1 MLHLLHLL
9 HPLHVLQLNNKCGTI
24 CIEVI
29 KMAKKKNDLVES
41 QDNPVTENKLTNADI
56 TRHNLELFQLPY
68 IDPYYK
74 PEAGIERIT
83 EYFNICIKNNMKPTL
98 EGLATAF
105 GVNRKT
111 LYKWA
116 NNIDS
121 DSLPV
126 NFRTVIQKVYQLLNS
141 NFTDLSIN
149 GKVNPVISI
158 FLMKNN
164 FGYKDQTEV
173 LQTTTT
179 ETSKADDL
187 INKYDIIDADFTEK
201 ND

>member
-1 MLHLLHLL
+1 
-9 HPLHVLQLNNKCGTI
+9 
-24 CIEVI
+24 
-29 KMAKKKNDLVES
+29 MAKKKNQLMES
-41 QDNPVTENKLTNADI
+41 QDNPVSENKLTNADI
-56 TRHNLELFQLPY
+56 TRPTLELFQLPY

-74 PEAGIERIT
+74 PDEGINRIT

-105 GVNRKT
+105 GVDRKT
-111 LYKWA
+111 IYKWA

-121 DSLPV
+121 NSLPV
-126 NFRTVIQKVYQLLNS
+126 NFRTVIKKVYQLLNS

-149 GKVNPVISI
+149 GKINPVISI

-179 ETSKADDL
+179 ETAKADDL
-187 INKYDIIDADFTEK
+187 INKYDIIDADFKEK
-201 ND
+201 GD

>member
-1 MLHLLHLL
+1 M
-9 HPLHVLQLNNKCGTI
+9 
-24 CIEVI
+24 
-29 KMAKKKNDLVES
+29 ES

-56 TRHNLELFQLPY
+56 TRHNLELFKLPY

-74 PEAGIERIT
+74 PEEGINRIT

-105 GVNRKT
+105 GIDRKT
-111 LYKWA
+111 IYKWA

-121 DSLPV
+121 NSLPV
-126 NFRTVIQKVYQLLNS
+126 NFRTVIKKVYQLLNS

-149 GKVNPVISI
+149 GKINPVISI

-179 ETSKADDL
+179 EVAKADEVM
-187 INKYDIIDADFTEK
+187 NKYDIIDADFKEK
-201 ND
+201 GD

>member
-1 MLHLLHLL
+1 
-9 HPLHVLQLNNKCGTI
+9 
-24 CIEVI
+24 
-29 KMAKKKNDLVES
+29 MAKKKNELVES
-41 QDNPVTENKLTNADI
+41 QDNPVSGNKLTSADI
-56 TRHNLELFQLPY
+56 TKHNLELFQLPY

-83 EYFNICIKNNMKPTL
+83 EYLEICIKNNMKPTV

-105 GVNRKT
+105 GVDRRT
-111 LYKWA
+111 LYKWVH
-116 NNIDS
+116 NIDS

-126 NFRTVIQKVYQLLNS
+126 NFRVTLKKVYQVLNS

-149 GKVNPVISI
+149 GKINPVISI

-164 FGYKDQTEV
+164 FGYKDQNEV
-173 LQTTTT
+173 IQTTRT
-179 ETSKADDL
+179 ESTKADDL

-201 ND
+201 SD

>member
-1 MLHLLHLL
+1 
-9 HPLHVLQLNNKCGTI
+9 
-24 CIEVI
+24 
-29 KMAKKKNDLVES
+29 MAKKKNDLVEN
-41 QDNPVTENKLTNADI
+41 QDNPVSENKLTNADI

-74 PEAGIERIT
+74 PEEGINSIT

-105 GVNRKT
+105 GIDRKT
-111 LYKWA
+111 IYKWA

-121 DSLPV
+121 NSLPV
-126 NFRTVIQKVYQLLNS
+126 NFRTVIKKVYQVLNS

-149 GKVNPVISI
+149 GKINPVISI

-179 ETSKADDL
+179 EVAKADEVM
-187 INKYDIIDADFTEK
+187 NKYDIIDADFKEK
-201 ND
+201 SD

>member
-1 MLHLLHLL
+1 
-9 HPLHVLQLNNKCGTI
+9 
-24 CIEVI
+24 
-29 KMAKKKNDLVES
+29 MAKKKNELVEN

-126 NFRTVIQKVYQLLNS
+126 NFRTVIQKVYQVLNS

-179 ETSKADDL
+179 ETAKADDL
-187 INKYDIIDADFTEK
+187 INKYDIIDADFKEK
-201 ND
+201 SD

>member
-1 MLHLLHLL
+1 
-9 HPLHVLQLNNKCGTI
+9 
-24 CIEVI
+24 
-29 KMAKKKNDLVES
+29 MAKKKNQLMES

-56 TRHNLELFQLPY
+56 TSHNLELFQLPY

-74 PEAGIERIT
+74 PEEGINRIT
-83 EYFNICIKNNMKPTL
+83 EYLEICIKNNMKPTL

-105 GVNRKT
+105 GIDRKT
-111 LYKWA
+111 IYKWA

-121 DSLPV
+121 NSLPV
-126 NFRTVIQKVYQLLNS
+126 NFRTVIKKVYQLLNS

-149 GKVNPVISI
+149 GKINPVISI

-179 ETSKADDL
+179 ESTKADEVM
-187 INKYDIIDADFTEK
+187 NKYDIIDADFKEK
-201 ND
+201 GD

>member
-1 MLHLLHLL
+1 
-9 HPLHVLQLNNKCGTI
+9 
-24 CIEVI
+24 
-29 KMAKKKNDLVES
+29 MAKKKNQLMES

-74 PEAGIERIT
+74 PEEGINRIT
-83 EYFNICIKNNMKPTL
+83 EYLEICIKNNMKPTV

-105 GVNRKT
+105 GVDRRT
-111 LYKWA
+111 LYKWVH
-116 NNIDS
+116 NIDS

-126 NFRTVIQKVYQLLNS
+126 NFRVTLKKVYQVLNS

-149 GKVNPVISI
+149 GKINPVISI

-179 ETSKADDL
+179 EAAKADDL
-187 INKYDIIDADFTEK
+187 INKYDIIDADFKEK
-201 ND
+201 GD

>member
-1 MLHLLHLL
+1 
-9 HPLHVLQLNNKCGTI
+9 
-24 CIEVI
+24 
-29 KMAKKKNDLVES
+29 MAKKKNDLVET

-74 PEAGIERIT
+74 PDEGINRIT
-83 EYFNICIKNNMKPTL
+83 EYLEICIKNNMKPTV

-105 GVNRKT
+105 GVDRRT
-111 LYKWA
+111 LYKWVH
-116 NNIDS
+116 NIDS

-126 NFRTVIQKVYQLLNS
+126 NFRVTLKKVYQVLNS

-149 GKVNPVISI
+149 GKINPVISI

-164 FGYKDQTEV
+164 FGYKDQNEV
-173 LQTTTT
+173 IQTTRT
-179 ETSKADDL
+179 ESTKADDL
-187 INKYDIIDADFTEK
+187 INKYDIIDADFKEK
-201 ND
+201 GD

>member
-1 MLHLLHLL
+1 
-9 HPLHVLQLNNKCGTI
+9 
-24 CIEVI
+24 
-29 KMAKKKNDLVES
+29 MAKKKNELVEN
-41 QDNPVTENKLTNADI
+41 QDNPVTENKLTNSDI

-83 EYFNICIKNNMKPTL
+83 EYLEICIKNNMKPTV

-105 GVNRKT
+105 GVDRRT
-111 LYKWA
+111 LYKWVH
-116 NNIDS
+116 NIDS

-126 NFRTVIQKVYQLLNS
+126 NFRVTLKKVYQVLNS

-149 GKVNPVISI
+149 GKINPVISI

-173 LQTTTT
+173 LQTTRT
-179 ETSKADDL
+179 ESTKADDL
-187 INKYDIIDADFTEK
+187 INKYDIIDAEFHEK

>member
-1 MLHLLHLL
+1 
-9 HPLHVLQLNNKCGTI
+9 
-24 CIEVI
+24 
-29 KMAKKKNDLVES
+29 MAKKKNDLVES
-41 QDNPVTENKLTNADI
+41 QDNPVSENKLTNADI

-74 PEAGIERIT
+74 PEEGINRIT
-83 EYFNICIKNNMKPTL
+83 EYLEICIKNNMKPTV
-98 EGLATAF
+98 EGLSTAF
-105 GVNRKT
+105 GVDRRT
-111 LYKWA
+111 LYKWVH
-116 NNIDS
+116 NIDS

-126 NFRTVIQKVYQLLNS
+126 NFRVTLKKVYQVLNS

-149 GKVNPVISI
+149 GKINPVISI

-179 ETSKADDL
+179 ETAKADDL
-187 INKYDIIDADFTEK
+187 INKYDIIDADFKEK
-201 ND
+201 GD

>member
-1 MLHLLHLL
+1 
-9 HPLHVLQLNNKCGTI
+9 
-24 CIEVI
+24 
-29 KMAKKKNDLVES
+29 MAKKKNDLVEN
-41 QDNPVTENKLTNADI
+41 QDNPVSENKLTNADI

-74 PEAGIERIT
+74 PEEGINRIT
-83 EYFNICIKNNMKPTL
+83 EYLEICIKNNMKPTV
-98 EGLATAF
+98 EGLSTAF
-105 GVNRKT
+105 GVDRRT
-111 LYKWA
+111 LYKWVH
-116 NNIDS
+116 NIDS

-126 NFRTVIQKVYQLLNS
+126 NFRVTLKKVYQVLNS

-149 GKVNPVISI
+149 GKINPVISI

-179 ETSKADDL
+179 ETAKADDL
-187 INKYDIIDADFTEK
+187 INKYDIIDADFKEK
-201 ND
+201 GD

>member
-1 MLHLLHLL
+1 
-9 HPLHVLQLNNKCGTI
+9 
-24 CIEVI
+24 
-29 KMAKKKNDLVES
+29 MAKKKNQLMEN
-41 QDNPVTENKLTNADI
+41 QDSSITENKLTNADI

-74 PEAGIERIT
+74 PEEGINRIT
-83 EYFNICIKNNMKPTL
+83 EYLEICIKNNMKPTV
-98 EGLATAF
+98 EGLSTAF

-111 LYKWA
+111 IYKWA

-126 NFRTVIQKVYQLLNS
+126 NFRTVIQKVYQVLNS

-149 GKVNPVISI
+149 GKINPVISI

-179 ETSKADDL
+179 EAAKADEVM
-187 INKYDIIDADFTEK
+187 NKYDIIDADFKEK
-201 ND
+201 GD

>member
-1 MLHLLHLL
+1 
-9 HPLHVLQLNNKCGTI
+9 
-24 CIEVI
+24 
-29 KMAKKKNDLVES
+29 MAKKKNQLMEN
-41 QDNPVTENKLTNADI
+41 QDSSITENKLTNADI

-74 PEAGIERIT
+74 PEEGINRIT
-83 EYFNICIKNNMKPTL
+83 EYLEICIKNNMKPTV
-98 EGLATAF
+98 EGLSTAF

-111 LYKWA
+111 IYKWA

-126 NFRTVIQKVYQLLNS
+126 NFRTVIQKVYQVLNS

-149 GKVNPVISI
+149 GKINPVISI

-164 FGYKDQTEV
+164 FGYKDQNEV
-173 LQTTTT
+173 IQTTTT
-179 ETSKADDL
+179 EAAKADEVM
-187 INKYDIIDADFTEK
+187 NKYDIIDADFKEK
-201 ND
+201 GD

>member
-1 MLHLLHLL
+1 
-9 HPLHVLQLNNKCGTI
+9 
-24 CIEVI
+24 
-29 KMAKKKNDLVES
+29 MAKKKNDLVES

-74 PEAGIERIT
+74 PEAGIERIS
-83 EYFNICIKNNMKPTL
+83 EYLEICIKNNMKPTV

-105 GVNRKT
+105 GVDRRT
-111 LYKWA
+111 LYKWVH
-116 NNIDS
+116 NIDS

-126 NFRTVIQKVYQLLNS
+126 NFRVTLKKVYQVLNS

-149 GKVNPVISI
+149 GKINPVISI

-164 FGYKDQTEV
+164 FGYKDQNEV
-173 LQTTTT
+173 IQTTRT
-179 ETSKADDL
+179 ESTKADDL
-187 INKYDIIDADFTEK
+187 IQKYDIIDADFTEK
-201 ND
+201 SD

>member
-1 MLHLLHLL
+1 
-9 HPLHVLQLNNKCGTI
+9 
-24 CIEVI
+24 
-29 KMAKKKNDLVES
+29 MAKKKNELVEN

-56 TRHNLELFQLPY
+56 TRHNLELFKLPY

-74 PEAGIERIT
+74 PEAGINRIT
-83 EYFNICIKNNMKPTL
+83 EYLEICIKNNMKPTV

-105 GVNRKT
+105 GVDRKT
-111 LYKWA
+111 IYKWA

-126 NFRTVIQKVYQLLNS
+126 NFRTVVKKTYQLLNS

-149 GKVNPVISI
+149 GKINPVISI

-179 ETSKADDL
+179 ESSKADEVM
-187 INKYDIIDADFTEK
+187 NKYDIIDADFKEK
-201 ND
+201 SD

>member
-1 MLHLLHLL
+1 
-9 HPLHVLQLNNKCGTI
+9 
-24 CIEVI
+24 
-29 KMAKKKNDLVES
+29 MAKKKNQLMET
-41 QDNPVTENKLTNADI
+41 QDNSITENKLTNADI
-56 TRHNLELFQLPY
+56 TRHNLELFKLPY

-83 EYFNICIKNNMKPTL
+83 EYLNICIKNNMKPTV

-105 GVNRKT
+105 GVSRKT
-111 LYKWA
+111 IWKWV
-116 NNIDS
+116 NDIDS

-126 NFRTVIQKVYQLLNS
+126 NFRDILKRTYQVLNS

-149 GKVNPVISI
+149 GKINPVISI

-173 LQTTTT
+173 LQTTRT
-179 ETSKADDL
+179 ESTKADEVM
-187 INKYDIIDADFTEK
+187 NKYDIIDADFKEK
-201 ND
+201 GD

>member
-1 MLHLLHLL
+1 
-9 HPLHVLQLNNKCGTI
+9 
-24 CIEVI
+24 
-29 KMAKKKNDLVES
+29 MAKKKNELVES
-41 QDNPVTENKLTNADI
+41 QDNPVSGNKLTNADI
-56 TRHNLELFQLPY
+56 TKHNLELFQLPY

-83 EYFNICIKNNMKPTL
+83 EYLEICIKNNMKPTV

-105 GVNRKT
+105 GVDRRT
-111 LYKWA
+111 LYKWVH
-116 NNIDS
+116 NIDS

-126 NFRTVIQKVYQLLNS
+126 NFRVTLKKVYQVLNS

-149 GKVNPVISI
+149 GKINPVISI

-164 FGYKDQTEV
+164 FGYKDQNEV
-173 LQTTTT
+173 IQTTRT
-179 ETSKADDL
+179 ESTKADDL

-201 ND
+201 SD

>member
-1 MLHLLHLL
+1 
-9 HPLHVLQLNNKCGTI
+9 
-24 CIEVI
+24 
-29 KMAKKKNDLVES
+29 MAKKKNELVEN
-41 QDNPVTENKLTNADI
+41 QDNPVSENKLTNADI

-74 PEAGIERIT
+74 PEEGINRIT
-83 EYFNICIKNNMKPTL
+83 EYLQICIKNNMKPTV

-105 GVNRKT
+105 GIDRRT
-111 LYKWA
+111 LYKWVH
-116 NNIDS
+116 NIDS

-126 NFRTVIQKVYQLLNS
+126 NFRVTLKKVYQVLNS

-149 GKVNPVISI
+149 GKINPVISI

-164 FGYKDQTEV
+164 FGYKDQNEV
-173 LQTTTT
+173 IQTTRT
-179 ETSKADDL
+179 ESTKADDL

>member
-1 MLHLLHLL
+1 M
-9 HPLHVLQLNNKCGTI
+9 
-24 CIEVI
+24 E
-29 KMAKKKNDLVES
+29 KKKNELVEN

-74 PEAGIERIT
+74 PEAGINRIT
-83 EYFNICIKNNMKPTL
+83 EYFNICIKNNMKPTV

-105 GVNRKT
+105 GVDRRT
-111 LYKWA
+111 LYKWVH
-116 NNIDS
+116 NIDS

-126 NFRTVIQKVYQLLNS
+126 NFRVTLKKVYQVLNS

-149 GKVNPVISI
+149 GKINPVISI

-179 ETSKADDL
+179 ETTKTDDL
-187 INKYDIIDADFTEK
+187 INKYDIIDADFKEK
-201 ND
+201 SD

>member
-1 MLHLLHLL
+1 
-9 HPLHVLQLNNKCGTI
+9 
-24 CIEVI
+24 
-29 KMAKKKNDLVES
+29 MAKKKS
-41 QDNPVTENKLTNADI
+41 QLMENPDNPVTENKLTNADI

-83 EYFNICIKNNMKPTL
+83 EYLQICIKNNMKPTV

-105 GVNRKT
+105 GVDRRT
-111 LYKWA
+111 LYKWVH
-116 NNIDS
+116 NIDS

-126 NFRTVIQKVYQLLNS
+126 NFRVTLKKVYQVLNS

-149 GKVNPVISI
+149 GKINPVISI

-179 ETSKADDL
+179 ESSKADDL
-187 INKYDIIDADFTEK
+187 INKYDIIDADFKEK
-201 ND
+201 GD

>member
-1 MLHLLHLL
+1 
-9 HPLHVLQLNNKCGTI
+9 
-24 CIEVI
+24 
-29 KMAKKKNDLVES
+29 MAKKKNDLVET
-41 QDNPVTENKLTNADI
+41 QDNPVSENKLTNADI

-74 PEAGIERIT
+74 PEEGINRIT
-83 EYFNICIKNNMKPTL
+83 EYLEICIKNNMKPTV
-98 EGLATAF
+98 EGLSTAF
-105 GVNRKT
+105 GVDRRT
-111 LYKWA
+111 LYKWVH
-116 NNIDS
+116 NIDS

-126 NFRTVIQKVYQLLNS
+126 NFRVTLKKVYQVLNS

-149 GKVNPVISI
+149 GKINPVISI

-179 ETSKADDL
+179 ENAKADDL
-187 INKYDIIDADFTEK
+187 ISKYDIIDADFKEK
-201 ND
+201 TD

>member
-1 MLHLLHLL
+1 
-9 HPLHVLQLNNKCGTI
+9 
-24 CIEVI
+24 
-29 KMAKKKNDLVES
+29 MAKKKNQIMES
-41 QDNPVTENKLTNADI
+41 QDNSITENKLTNADI

-74 PEAGIERIT
+74 PEEGINRIN

-105 GVNRKT
+105 GVDRKT
-111 LYKWA
+111 IYKWA
-116 NNIDS
+116 HNIDS

-126 NFRTVIQKVYQLLNS
+126 NFRTVVKKVYQLLNS

-179 ETSKADDL
+179 ETAKADDL
-187 INKYDIIDADFTEK
+187 INKYDIIDADFKEK
-201 ND
+201 SD

>member
-1 MLHLLHLL
+1 ME
-9 HPLHVLQLNNKCGTI
+9 N
-24 CIEVI
+24 
-29 KMAKKKNDLVES
+29 

-105 GVNRKT
+105 GVDRKT
-111 LYKWA
+111 IYKWA

-121 DSLPV
+121 NSLPV
-126 NFRTVIQKVYQLLNS
+126 NFRTVIKKVYQLLNS

-149 GKVNPVISI
+149 GKINPVISV

-164 FGYKDQTEV
+164 FGYKEQTEV

-179 ETSKADDL
+179 EVAKADEVM
-187 INKYDIIDADFTEK
+187 NKYDIIDADFKEK
-201 ND
+201 GD

>member
-1 MLHLLHLL
+1 
-9 HPLHVLQLNNKCGTI
+9 
-24 CIEVI
+24 
-29 KMAKKKNDLVES
+29 MAKKKNDLVET
-41 QDNPVTENKLTNADI
+41 QDNPVSENKLTNADI

-74 PEAGIERIT
+74 PEEGINRIT
-83 EYFNICIKNNMKPTL
+83 EYLEICIKNNMKPTV
-98 EGLATAF
+98 EGLSTAF
-105 GVNRKT
+105 GVDRRT
-111 LYKWA
+111 LYKWVH
-116 NNIDS
+116 NIDS

-126 NFRTVIQKVYQLLNS
+126 NFRVTLKKVYQVLNS

-149 GKVNPVISI
+149 GKINPVISI

-179 ETSKADDL
+179 ENAKADDL
-187 INKYDIIDADFTEK
+187 ISKYDRIDADFKEK
-201 ND
+201 TD

>member
-1 MLHLLHLL
+1 
-9 HPLHVLQLNNKCGTI
+9 
-24 CIEVI
+24 
-29 KMAKKKNDLVES
+29 MAKKKNDLVET

-74 PEAGIERIT
+74 PEEGINRIT
-83 EYFNICIKNNMKPTL
+83 EYLEICIKNNMKPTV

-105 GVNRKT
+105 GVDRRT
-111 LYKWA
+111 LYKWVH
-116 NNIDS
+116 NIDS

-126 NFRTVIQKVYQLLNS
+126 NFRVTLKKVYQVLNS

-149 GKVNPVISI
+149 GKINPVISI

-164 FGYKDQTEV
+164 FGYKDQNEV
-173 LQTTTT
+173 IQTTRT
-179 ETSKADDL
+179 ESTKADDL

-201 ND
+201 SD

>member
-1 MLHLLHLL
+1 
-9 HPLHVLQLNNKCGTI
+9 
-24 CIEVI
+24 
-29 KMAKKKNDLVES
+29 MAKKKNDLVES
-41 QDNPVTENKLTNADI
+41 QENPVTENKLTNSDI

-74 PEAGIERIT
+74 PEAGINRIT
-83 EYFNICIKNNMKPTL
+83 EYLEICIKNNMKPTV

-105 GVNRKT
+105 GVDRRT
-111 LYKWA
+111 LYKWVH
-116 NNIDS
+116 NIDS

-126 NFRTVIQKVYQLLNS
+126 NFRVTLKKVYQVLNS

-149 GKVNPVISI
+149 GKINPVISI

-173 LQTTTT
+173 LQTTRT
-179 ETSKADDL
+179 ESTKADDL
-187 INKYDIIDADFTEK
+187 INKYDIIDAEFHEK